1 MCIIS
6 LIPHNHPGKQIPRY
20 HQRSTLWKRSGIQT
34 GCPGVFS
41 EQIPRS
47 GFLEQKDSPQISED
61 SSHGDKLSFQV
72 RWLQFF
78 QISLVSTL
86 SGHTAA
92 CQPCTQ
98 GIVPQRSHNNPMV
111 V

>member
-47 GFLEQKDSPQISED
+47 GFLEQKLISELRQKTLQAKHSLMGTKTTPLSNRD
-61 SSHGDKLSFQV
+61 CPEPSS
-72 RWLQFF
+72 
-78 QISLVSTL
+78 SL
-86 SGHTAA
+86 
-92 CQPCTQ
+92 P
-98 GIVPQRSHNNPMV
+98 
-111 V
+111 